1 VCAVVFT
8 IEPVST
14 GTEGRSQQ
22 PGRGRASNG
31 GAAGSTKGAP
41 PAYQQLAERLRDQIL
56 SGELAP
62 GDRLP
67 GEAELSEVQ
76 GVSRSTVREAIRLL
90 EAQQLVVTTRGTTG
104 GSFVASHSPGR
115 IHRELGTSLDLLVG
129 TDAITIEQIIE
140 ARRLLE
146 VPAVALAASRRTP
159 EQLAELRRCLDE
171 GRAGNERFHQLL
183 LAASGNPLLEAM
195 TTPLFGVI
203 RDRVSRD
210 RAGDTFWGLVDAEHR
225 ALLDLIEAGDADGAA
240 TAMGRHLVGLGAGY
254 RLADDDEHD
263 G

>member
-1 VCAVVFT
+1 VRT
-8 IEPVST
+8 EPDGGAPKS
-14 GTEGRSQQ
+14 
-22 PGRGRASNG
+22 GRGSNAASG
-31 GAAGSTKGAP
+31 GKGAP
-41 PAYQQLAERLRDQIL
+41 PAYQQLAERLRDAIL
-56 SGELAP
+56 AGELAP
-62 GDRLP
+62 GERLP

-90 EAQQLVVTTRGTTG
+90 EAQQLVITTRGTTG
-104 GSFVASHSPGR
+104 GSFVARHSPGR

-129 TDAITIEQIIE
+129 NDTLTIEQIIE

-146 VPAVALAASRRTP
+146 VPAVALAATRRTP
-159 EQLAELRRCLDE
+159 EQLADLRQCLDE

-210 RAGDTFWGLVDAEHR
+210 RASDDFWHLVDAEHR
-225 ALLDLIEAGDADGAA
+225 ALLTLIEAGDAEAAA
-240 TAMGRHLVGLGAGY
+240 TAMSHHLQGLSAGY
-254 RLADDDEHD
+254 RLANEVD
-263 G
+263 

>member
-1 VCAVVFT
+1 MLLT
-8 IEPVST
+8 IEGVS
-14 GTEGRSQQ
+14 
-22 PGRGRASNG
+22 
-31 GAAGSTKGAP
+31 GAP

-56 SGELAP
+56 AGDLEP

-67 GEAELSEVQ
+67 GEAELSEFQ
-76 GVSRSTVREAIRLL
+76 DVSRSTVREAIRLL

-104 GSFVASHSPGR
+104 GSFVANHSPGR
-115 IHRELGTSLDLLVG
+115 IHRELGTSLDLLVSND
-129 TDAITIEQIIE
+129 TITIEQIIE

-146 VPAVALAASRRTP
+146 VPAVALAAARRTP
-159 EQLAELRRCLDE
+159 EQLAELEACLAE
-171 GRAGNERFHQLL
+171 GRAGNERFHQLV

-210 RAGDTFWGLVDAEHR
+210 RASDEFWAQVAAEHR
-225 ALLDLIEAGDADGAA
+225 MLLDLIAAGDAEAA
-240 TAMGRHLVGLGAGY
+240 ASAMGRHLQGLSAGY
-254 RLADDDEHD
+254 RLADQLGGWPTEAT